1 MASKGFVPTGASDV
15 CGDASMIDS
24 DRFESTL
31 THVYEAAARPELWR
45 SALGELAATVDSYG
59 AFMLHHRPE
68 GAVLHAAS
76 DSMGPFL
83 KAFFAEGWNR
93 NNPRETLARALRV
106 DPDEI
111 MTDATLPGATD
122 AGYQRWQSGFL
133 DRFGLKHFLSVFL
146 LGGYHPAPFALTVER
161 ERRSG
166 PFSEDEIA
174 AMKAALP
181 HFRRAARLTIAVGE
195 AAQTGMVDAFSALN
209 KAAILLDDLGAVV
222 RANAPAEALLGDA
235 LLISRGRLRA
245 SSGAHRNLTQ
255 LIASVCRPDAA
266 IATPKTDA
274 IAVRRESGPPL
285 VVQAAP
291 LVNAARDIFQCAR
304 AILLITP
311 LHRLPEVGEAIL
323 HQAFGL
329 TPAEVNLARMII
341 AGKSMPEAADELG
354 VSAHTTRTHLKS
366 MFAKTQTRS
375 QSELA
380 VMLSRLSGG

>member
-1 MASKGFVPTGASDV
+1 M
-15 CGDASMIDS
+15 
-24 DRFESTL
+24 
-31 THVYEAAARPELWR
+31 
-45 SALGELAATVDSYG
+45 
-59 AFMLHHRPE
+59 
-68 GAVLHAAS
+68 
-76 DSMGPFL
+76 
-83 KAFFAEGWNR
+83 
-93 NNPRETLARALRV
+93 
-106 DPDEI
+106 
-111 MTDATLPGATD
+111 
-122 AGYQRWQSGFL
+122 
-133 DRFGLKHFLSVFL
+133 HFLSVFL
-146 LGGYHPAPFALTVER
+146 LGAYVPAPFALTVER
-161 ERRSG
+161 ARRSG
-166 PFSEDEIA
+166 PFSADEIA

-209 KAAILLDDLGAVV
+209 RAAILLDDLGAVV
-222 RANAPAEALLGDA
+222 RVNAPAEALLGDA

-245 SSGAHRNLTQ
+245 SASGADRALTQ
-255 LIASVCRPDAA
+255 LVTSVCRPDA
-266 IATPKTDA
+266 TPKVDA

-329 TPAEVNLARMII
+329 TSAEVNLARLVI
-341 AGKSMPEAADELG
+341 AGKSMPEAAAELG
-354 VSAHTTRTHLKS
+354 VSAHTTRTHLRS

>member
-1 MASKGFVPTGASDV
+1 
-15 CGDASMIDS
+15 MIDPN
-24 DRFESTL
+24 RFQYALER
-31 THVYEAAARPELWR
+31 VYEAAARPELWR
-45 SALGELAATVDSYG
+45 SALGELAATVNGYG

-76 DSMGPFL
+76 DSMEPFL
-83 KAFFAEGWNR
+83 TAFFAEGWNR
-93 NNPRETLARALRV
+93 NNPREILARALRV

-111 MTDATLPGATD
+111 MTDATLPEVTD
-122 AGYQRWQSGFL
+122 AAYQRWQSGFL
-133 DRFGLKHFLSVFL
+133 DRFGLMHFLSVFL
-146 LGGYHPAPFALTVER
+146 LGGYVPAPFALTVER
-161 ERRSG
+161 ARRSG
-166 PFSEDEIA
+166 PFSADEIA

-195 AAQTGMVDAFSALN
+195 AAQSGMVDAFSALN
-209 KAAILLDDLGAVV
+209 RAAILLDDLGAVV
-222 RANAPAEALLGDA
+222 RLNAPAEALLGDA

-245 SSGAHRNLTQ
+245 SASGADRGLTE
-255 LIASVCRPDAA
+255 LVNSVCRPDAA
-266 IATPKTDA
+266 IATPKADA
-274 IAVRRESGPPL
+274 IAVRREFGPPL

-291 LVNAARDIFQCAR
+291 LVNAARDIFQRAR
-304 AILLITP
+304 AILLIMP

-329 TPAEVNLARMII
+329 TPAEVSLARLVI
-341 AGKSMPEAADELG
+341 AGKGMPEAAVELR
-354 VSAHTTRTHLKS
+354 VSVHTTRTHLKS